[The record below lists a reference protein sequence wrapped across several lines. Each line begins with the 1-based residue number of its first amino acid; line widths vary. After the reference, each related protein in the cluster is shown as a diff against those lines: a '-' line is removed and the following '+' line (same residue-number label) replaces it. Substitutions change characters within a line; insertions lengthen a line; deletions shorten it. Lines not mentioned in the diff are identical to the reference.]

1 MGSIVRKITKPIK
14 KIVKSP
20 VGKAALIGAIGFGIP
35 GAPGALGGGLFGRA
49 KMFGPAQGLFGTK
62 GIGPLLSGI
71 NPFAA
76 GSVER
81 GTGLVTGEGF
91 LRPAL
96 RGFNRLGT
104 TGKVLTVGGLGA
116 GLGALLAPQG
126 EEESDEDFAQR
137 QSRVEPYLRQ
147 YYQNVNPNASQSEVD
162 DFVNRNLSEYRA
174 MGGMVGQGIMSMGMP
189 RNMYLEGGKVYLEE
203 GGRPEDF
210 MYPTDDMS
218 GVIYQD
224 PEGKPITKEE
234 FFRRTMEAEEEEKR
248 KSNKVMPKPKPGG
261 LMDEAKKQELLEMIN
276 FLDSRGIEKNQFTED
291 SKEKLIKQFLD
302 IDKDKEAPSIKKAE
316 GGMAEKIPSS
326 KEQREEDY
334 ILGLYKIRDIQKKLP
349 NRDLSEDFPGVT
361 NDVLASFLSKRERG
375 MPMKEIQTDLI
386 QTYGAA
392 NYSRF
397 MNTLKKQG
405 LGDFETTKKAEGGIA
420 EIDLRE
426 KGGFVPMGKKEKADD
441 VPAMLSKNE
450 FVLTADAVRGIGD
463 GNVEKGAQRL
473 YDLMGEAEKA
483 GRGVA

>member
-20 VGKAALIGAIGFGIP
+20 VGKAALAAAAVKFG
-35 GAPGALGGGLFGRA
+35 
-49 KMFGPAQGLFGTK
+49 
-62 GIGPLLSGI
+62 GPLLAKKFPVSFSPQSVLGKGI
-71 NPFAA
+71 TGLSRLVLPFGS
-76 GSVER
+76 GSVDDA
-81 GTGLVTGEGF
+81 TGIVTGEGF

-104 TGKVLTVGGLGA
+104 AGKALTVGGLGV

-302 IDKDKEAPSIKKAE
+302 IDKDKEAPSIKKA
-316 GGMAEKIPSS
+316 K
-326 KEQREEDY
+326 
-334 ILGLYKIRDIQKKLP
+334 
-349 NRDLSEDFPGVT
+349 
-361 NDVLASFLSKRERG
+361 
-375 MPMKEIQTDLI
+375 
-386 QTYGAA
+386 
-392 NYSRF
+392 
-397 MNTLKKQG
+397 
-405 LGDFETTKKAEGGIA
+405 GGIS

-450 FVLTADAVRGIGD
+450 FVMTADAVRGIGN

-473 YDLMGEAEKA
+473 YDLMSEAEKA

>member
-14 KIVKSP
+14 KIAKSP

-35 GAPGALGGGLFGRA
+35 GTEFGGLFGRA
-49 KMFGPAQGLFGTK
+49 TFGGQATGLFKTK
-62 GIGPLLSGI
+62 GIGPLLSKV
-71 NPFAA
+71 NPFTASLA
-76 GSVER
+76 QDDDDPISLLDR
-81 GTGLVTGEGF
+81 F
-91 LRPAL
+91 RS
-96 RGFNRLGT
+96 LGT
-104 TGKVLTVGGLGA
+104 AGKVLTVGGLGA

-126 EEESDEDFAQR
+126 EDESDEDFANR
-137 QSRVEPYLRQ
+137 QAKVEPYLRQ

-261 LMDEAKKQELLEMIN
+261 LMDEARKQELLEMIN

-302 IDKDKEAPSIKKAE
+302 IDEDKEAPSIKKA
-316 GGMAEKIPSS
+316 K
-326 KEQREEDY
+326 
-334 ILGLYKIRDIQKKLP
+334 
-349 NRDLSEDFPGVT
+349 
-361 NDVLASFLSKRERG
+361 
-375 MPMKEIQTDLI
+375 
-386 QTYGAA
+386 
-392 NYSRF
+392 
-397 MNTLKKQG
+397 
-405 LGDFETTKKAEGGIA
+405 GGIA

-450 FVLTADAVRGIGD
+450 FVMTADAVRGIG
-463 GNVEKGAQRL
+463 GGSVEKGAQRL
-473 YDLMGEAEKA
+473 YDLMSEAEKA

>member
-14 KIVKSP
+14 KIAKSP

-35 GAPGALGGGLFGRA
+35 GTEFGGLFGRA
-49 KMFGPAQGLFGTK
+49 TFGGQATGLFKTK
-62 GIGPLLSGI
+62 GIGPLLSRV

-81 GTGLVTGEGF
+81 GTGLVTGQGF

-96 RGFNRLGT
+96 TAFSNLGT
-104 TGKVLTVGGLGA
+104 TGKALTVGGLGA

-126 EEESDEDFAQR
+126 DEESDEDFADR
-137 QSRVEPYLRQ
+137 QAKVEPYLRQ
-147 YYQNVNPNASQSEVD
+147 YYQNLNPNASQSEVD

-261 LMDEAKKQELLEMIN
+261 LMDEARKQELLEMIN

-302 IDKDKEAPSIKKAE
+302 IDEDKEAPSIKKA
-316 GGMAEKIPSS
+316 K
-326 KEQREEDY
+326 
-334 ILGLYKIRDIQKKLP
+334 
-349 NRDLSEDFPGVT
+349 
-361 NDVLASFLSKRERG
+361 
-375 MPMKEIQTDLI
+375 
-386 QTYGAA
+386 
-392 NYSRF
+392 
-397 MNTLKKQG
+397 
-405 LGDFETTKKAEGGIA
+405 GGIA

-450 FVLTADAVRGIGD
+450 FVLTADAVRGIGG
-463 GNVEKGAQRL
+463 GNVEKGAQKL
-473 YDLMGEAEKA
+473 YDLMSEAEKA

>member
-14 KIVKSP
+14 KIAKSP
-20 VGKAALIGAIGFGIP
+20 VGKAALIGAISFGIP

-62 GIGPLLSGI
+62 GIGPLLSRV
-71 NPFAA
+71 NPFTANLA
-76 GSVER
+76 QDDADPISLLDR
-81 GTGLVTGEGF
+81 F
-91 LRPAL
+91 RS
-96 RGFNRLGT
+96 LGT
-104 TGKVLTVGGLGA
+104 AGKALTVGGLGA

-126 EEESDEDFAQR
+126 EEESDEDFANR
-137 QSRVEPYLRQ
+137 QAKVEPYLRQ
-147 YYQNVNPNASQSEVD
+147 YYQNLNPNASQSEVD

-302 IDKDKEAPSIKKAE
+302 IDKDKEAPSIKKA
-316 GGMAEKIPSS
+316 K
-326 KEQREEDY
+326 
-334 ILGLYKIRDIQKKLP
+334 
-349 NRDLSEDFPGVT
+349 
-361 NDVLASFLSKRERG
+361 
-375 MPMKEIQTDLI
+375 
-386 QTYGAA
+386 
-392 NYSRF
+392 
-397 MNTLKKQG
+397 
-405 LGDFETTKKAEGGIA
+405 GGIA

-450 FVLTADAVRGIGD
+450 FVLTADAVRGIGG
-463 GNVEKGAQRL
+463 GNVEKGAQKL
-473 YDLMGEAEKA
+473 YDLMSEAEKA

>member
-20 VGKAALIGAIGFGIP
+20 VGKAALTLAAVKFG
-35 GAPGALGGGLFGRA
+35 
-49 KMFGPAQGLFGTK
+49 
-62 GIGPLLSGI
+62 GPLLAKKFPTAFGPQSAIGKGI
-71 NPFAA
+71 TGLSKFSFNPLAA
-76 GSVER
+76 GSVDDA
-81 GTGLVTGEGF
+81 TGIVTGEGF

-104 TGKVLTVGGLGA
+104 AGKVLTVGGA
-116 GLGALLAPQG
+116 GLGLASLLAPQG
-126 EEESDEDFAQR
+126 EEESDEDFADR
-137 QSRVEPYLRQ
+137 QAKVEPYLRQ

-261 LMDEAKKQELLEMIN
+261 LMDEARKQELLEMIN

-302 IDKDKEAPSIKKAE
+302 IDKDKEAPSIKKA
-316 GGMAEKIPSS
+316 K
-326 KEQREEDY
+326 
-334 ILGLYKIRDIQKKLP
+334 
-349 NRDLSEDFPGVT
+349 
-361 NDVLASFLSKRERG
+361 
-375 MPMKEIQTDLI
+375 
-386 QTYGAA
+386 
-392 NYSRF
+392 
-397 MNTLKKQG
+397 
-405 LGDFETTKKAEGGIA
+405 GGIA

-450 FVLTADAVRGIGD
+450 FVLTADAVRGIGG
-463 GNVEKGAQRL
+463 GNVEKGAQKL
-473 YDLMGEAEKA
+473 YDLMSEAEKA

>member
-14 KIVKSP
+14 KIAKSP

-35 GAPGALGGGLFGRA
+35 GTEFGGLFGRA
-49 KMFGPAQGLFGTK
+49 TFGGQATGLFKTK
-62 GIGPLLSGI
+62 GIGPLLSRV
-71 NPFAA
+71 NPFTANLA
-76 GSVER
+76 QDDDDPISLLDR
-81 GTGLVTGEGF
+81 F
-91 LRPAL
+91 RS
-96 RGFNRLGT
+96 LGT

-126 EEESDEDFAQR
+126 DEESDEDFADR
-137 QSRVEPYLRQ
+137 QAKVEPYLRQ
-147 YYQNVNPNASQSEVD
+147 YYQNLNPNASQSEVD

-261 LMDEAKKQELLEMIN
+261 LMDEARKQELLEMIN

-302 IDKDKEAPSIKKAE
+302 IDEDKEAPSIKKA
-316 GGMAEKIPSS
+316 K
-326 KEQREEDY
+326 
-334 ILGLYKIRDIQKKLP
+334 
-349 NRDLSEDFPGVT
+349 
-361 NDVLASFLSKRERG
+361 
-375 MPMKEIQTDLI
+375 
-386 QTYGAA
+386 
-392 NYSRF
+392 
-397 MNTLKKQG
+397 
-405 LGDFETTKKAEGGIA
+405 GGIA

-450 FVLTADAVRGIGD
+450 FVMTADAVRGIG
-463 GNVEKGAQRL
+463 GGSVEKGAQRL
-473 YDLMGEAEKA
+473 YDLMSEAEKA

>member
-35 GAPGALGGGLFGRA
+35 GTQIGGLFGRA
-49 KMFGPAQGLFGTK
+49 SFGGQTTGLFGTK
-62 GIGPLLSGI
+62 GIGPILSRV

-76 GSVER
+76 GSVDLP
-81 GTGLVTGEGF
+81 TGDVTGEGF

-96 RGFNRLGT
+96 RAFNRLGT

-137 QSRVEPYLRQ
+137 QAKVEPYLRQ
-147 YYQNVNPNASQSEVD
+147 YYQNVNPNASQSEID

-203 GGRPEDF
+203 GGTPEDMVSF
-210 MYPTDDMS
+210 TDFPS
-218 GVIYQD
+218 GVIYMD
-224 PEGKPITKEE
+224 PEGNPITKEE
-234 FFRRTMEAEEEEKR
+234 FLRRTMEAEEEEKR
-248 KSNKVMPKPKPGG
+248 QI
-261 LMDEAKKQELLEMIN
+261 KKQ
-276 FLDSRGIEKNQFTED
+276 
-291 SKEKLIKQFLD
+291 LD
-302 IDKDKEAPSIKKAE
+302 IDEDKEAPSIKKAE
-316 GGMAEKIPSS
+316 GGMADINENEFMQYLKNFPNPS
-326 KEQREEDY
+326 
-334 ILGLYKIRDIQKKLP
+334 L
-349 NRDLSEDFPGVT
+349 EDFK
-361 NDVLASFLSKRERG
+361 LR
-375 MPMKEIQTDLI
+375 
-386 QTYGAA
+386 
-392 NYSRF
+392 
-397 MNTLKKQG
+397 KKQNP
-405 LGDFETTKKAEGGIA
+405 DFLTRDRSRAAEGGIA

-450 FVLTADAVRGIGD
+450 FVLTADAVRGIGG
-463 GNVEKGAQRL
+463 GNVDKGAQRL
-473 YDLMGEAEKA
+473 YDLMSEAEKA

>member
-14 KIVKSP
+14 KIAKSP
-20 VGKAALIGAIGFGIP
+20 VGKAALTLAAVKFG
-35 GAPGALGGGLFGRA
+35 
-49 KMFGPAQGLFGTK
+49 
-62 GIGPLLSGI
+62 GPLLAKSFPTAFGPQTTIGKGI
-71 NPFAA
+71 TSLSRFSLNPFAA

-81 GTGLVTGEGF
+81 GTGLVTGQGF

-96 RGFNRLGT
+96 TAFSNLGT
-104 TGKVLTVGGLGA
+104 AGKALTVGGLGA

-126 EEESDEDFAQR
+126 DEESDEDFADR
-137 QSRVEPYLRQ
+137 QAKVEPYLRQ
-147 YYQNVNPNASQSEVD
+147 YYQNLNPNASQSEVD

-261 LMDEAKKQELLEMIN
+261 LMDEARKQELLEMIN

-302 IDKDKEAPSIKKAE
+302 IDKDKEAPSIKKA
-316 GGMAEKIPSS
+316 K
-326 KEQREEDY
+326 
-334 ILGLYKIRDIQKKLP
+334 
-349 NRDLSEDFPGVT
+349 
-361 NDVLASFLSKRERG
+361 
-375 MPMKEIQTDLI
+375 
-386 QTYGAA
+386 
-392 NYSRF
+392 
-397 MNTLKKQG
+397 
-405 LGDFETTKKAEGGIA
+405 GGIA

-450 FVLTADAVRGIGD
+450 FVLTADAVRGIGG
-463 GNVEKGAQRL
+463 GNVEKGAQKL
-473 YDLMGEAEKA
+473 YDLMSEAEKA

>member
-14 KIVKSP
+14 KIAKSP

-62 GIGPLLSGI
+62 GIGPLLSRV
-71 NPFAA
+71 NPFTANLA
-76 GSVER
+76 QDDDDPISLLDR
-81 GTGLVTGEGF
+81 F
-91 LRPAL
+91 RS
-96 RGFNRLGT
+96 LGT

-261 LMDEAKKQELLEMIN
+261 LMDEAKKQELLQMIN

-302 IDKDKEAPSIKKAE
+302 IDEDKEAPSIKKAE
-316 GGMAEKIPSS
+316 GGMADINENEFMQYLKNFPNPS
-326 KEQREEDY
+326 
-334 ILGLYKIRDIQKKLP
+334 L
-349 NRDLSEDFPGVT
+349 EDFK
-361 NDVLASFLSKRERG
+361 LR
-375 MPMKEIQTDLI
+375 
-386 QTYGAA
+386 
-392 NYSRF
+392 
-397 MNTLKKQG
+397 KKQNP
-405 LGDFETTKKAEGGIA
+405 DFLTRDRSRAAEGGIA

-450 FVLTADAVRGIGD
+450 FVLTADAVRGIGG
-463 GNVEKGAQRL
+463 GNVEKGAQKL
-473 YDLMGEAEKA
+473 YDLMSEAEKA

>member
-1 MGSIVRKITKPIK
+1 MGSIVRKLTKPIK
-14 KIVKSP
+14 KIAKSP

-35 GAPGALGGGLFGRA
+35 GTQFGGLFGRA
-49 KMFGPAQGLFGTK
+49 TFGGQATGLFGTK
-62 GIGPLLSGI
+62 GIGPLLSRV

-81 GTGLVTGEGF
+81 GTGLVTDQGF

-96 RGFNRLGT
+96 TAFSNLGT
-104 TGKVLTVGGLGA
+104 AGKALTVGGLGA

-126 EEESDEDFAQR
+126 EEESDEDFANR
-137 QSRVEPYLRQ
+137 QAKVEPYLRQ
-147 YYQNVNPNASQSEVD
+147 YYQNLNPNASQSEVD

-174 MGGMVGQGIMSMGMP
+174 MGGMVGQGIMSMGTP

-261 LMDEAKKQELLEMIN
+261 LMDEARKQELLEMIN

-302 IDKDKEAPSIKKAE
+302 IDKDKEAPSIKKA
-316 GGMAEKIPSS
+316 K
-326 KEQREEDY
+326 
-334 ILGLYKIRDIQKKLP
+334 
-349 NRDLSEDFPGVT
+349 
-361 NDVLASFLSKRERG
+361 
-375 MPMKEIQTDLI
+375 
-386 QTYGAA
+386 
-392 NYSRF
+392 
-397 MNTLKKQG
+397 
-405 LGDFETTKKAEGGIA
+405 GGIA

-450 FVLTADAVRGIGD
+450 FVLTADAVRGIGG
-463 GNVEKGAQRL
+463 GNVEKGAQKL
-473 YDLMGEAEKA
+473 YDLMSEAEKA

>member
-1 MGSIVRKITKPIK
+1 MGSVVRKITKPIK
-14 KIVKSP
+14 KIAKSP

-35 GAPGALGGGLFGRA
+35 GTQFGGLFGRA
-49 KMFGPAQGLFGTK
+49 TFGGQATGLFGTK
-62 GIGPLLSGI
+62 GIGPLLSRV

-76 GSVER
+76 NLAQDDADPIS
-81 GTGLVTGEGF
+81 
-91 LRPAL
+91 AL
-96 RGFNRLGT
+96 TAFRSLGT
-104 TGKVLTVGGLGA
+104 AGKVLTVGGLGA

-126 EEESDEDFAQR
+126 EEESDEDFANR
-137 QSRVEPYLRQ
+137 QAKVEPYLRQ
-147 YYQNVNPNASQSEVD
+147 YYQNLNPNASQSEVD

-174 MGGMVGQGIMSMGMP
+174 MGGMVGQGIMSMGTP

-261 LMDEAKKQELLEMIN
+261 LMDEARKQELLEMIN

-302 IDKDKEAPSIKKAE
+302 IDKDKEAPSIKKA
-316 GGMAEKIPSS
+316 K
-326 KEQREEDY
+326 
-334 ILGLYKIRDIQKKLP
+334 
-349 NRDLSEDFPGVT
+349 
-361 NDVLASFLSKRERG
+361 
-375 MPMKEIQTDLI
+375 
-386 QTYGAA
+386 
-392 NYSRF
+392 
-397 MNTLKKQG
+397 
-405 LGDFETTKKAEGGIA
+405 GGIA

-450 FVLTADAVRGIGD
+450 FVLTADAVRGIGG
-463 GNVEKGAQRL
+463 GNVEKGAQKL
-473 YDLMGEAEKA
+473 YDLMSEAEKA